1 MDKKIYIAVMAAVFA
16 AFAVV
21 FCTFPRSTYSE
32 LEKRGLKR
40 FPPFTLD
47 SLLNGSFTAGVSSWF
62 SDSEPYRDRFMAL
75 SMMVNDAMAVS
86 MPGEAVRFHASDTPV
101 APLSA
106 PAGAAE
112 PQAADSAGYVTAD
125 ENAKIANA
133 GIIVVGEGERVRA
146 LMAFGGSAKG
156 GGSYARLANAYKR
169 ALGGGVAVYC
179 MAIPT
184 ATEFYCPAKA
194 RSITRPQLPVIR
206 NIYSQL
212 EEGVRPVDAYSALAS
227 HAAEDIFLR
236 TDHHWA
242 PLGAFYAAQAFAAV
256 AGVPFRPLS
265 AYDRRVVRRFV
276 GSMYGY
282 SKDISL
288 KRAPEDFVYFTPKG
302 IAYTTTYVDYLI
314 DEHYRVTGQGKP
326 YRGPFFFHYRDGN
339 GGAYCTFMGSDA
351 KLTVVRTATKNGRRL
366 MIIKDSFG
374 NALPGYLFFSFEEIH
389 VVDFRYFKKNMK
401 AYVAENK
408 ITDVLFAC
416 NIFNAYSGAMSR
428 NCMRFL
434 TQDGTIVPPPHVAD
448 SSAVPDTT
456 ARRRAAMPAG
466 AAHAHHADSAA
477 ASGHAPHRADSTAG
491 GAARAE

>member
-1 MDKKIYIAVMAAVFA
+1 MDKKIYIAVMVAVFA

-32 LEKRGLKR
+32 LEKRELKR
-40 FPPFTLD
+40 FPAFTVG
-47 SLLNGSFTAGVSSWF
+47 SLFDGSFTAGVSSWF

-75 SMMVNDAMAVS
+75 SMMVKDAMAVA

-101 APLSA
+101 AP
-106 PAGAAE
+106 
-112 PQAADSAGYVTAD
+112 DSASAAAAGPESAEYASDMTAD

-169 ALGGGVAVYC
+169 ALGDGVAVYC

-184 ATEFYCPAKA
+184 ATEFYCPDKA

-212 EEGVRPVDAYSALAS
+212 DEGVKPVDAYSALAS

-282 SKDISL
+282 SKDISI

-302 IAYTTTYVDYLI
+302 IAYTTTYVNYLI
-314 DEHYRVTGQGKP
+314 DEHYRVTGQSKP

-366 MIIKDSFG
+366 MVIKDSLG
-374 NALPGYLFFSFEEIH
+374 NALPGYLFFSFE
-389 VVDFRYFKKNMK
+389 
-401 AYVAENK
+401 
-408 ITDVLFAC
+408 
-416 NIFNAYSGAMSR
+416 
-428 NCMRFL
+428 
-434 TQDGTIVPPPHVAD
+434 
-448 SSAVPDTT
+448 
-456 ARRRAAMPAG
+456 
-466 AAHAHHADSAA
+466 
-477 ASGHAPHRADSTAG
+477 
-491 GAARAE
+491 